1 MKNTLFGGIE
11 LVDGTKEGFDVST
24 LSDNNKLYLI
34 RTDENKDEGYIRMN
48 GKNYKYS
55 RVIDCGEY

>member
-1 MKNTLFGGIE
+1 MENTLFGGIE
-11 LVDGTKEGFDVST
+11 LVDGTKEGFDVNN
-24 LSDNNKLYLI
+24 LNDNNKMYLI

>member
-1 MKNTLFGGIE
+1 MENTLFCGIE

-24 LSDNNKLYLI
+24 LSDTNKLYLI

-48 GKNYKYS
+48 GKNYKYT

>member
-1 MKNTLFGGIE
+1 MENALFGGIE
-11 LVDGTKEGFDVST
+11 LVDGTKEDFDVSS
-24 LSDNNKLYLI
+24 LDDRNKLYLI

>member
-1 MKNTLFGGIE
+1 MENTLFGGIE
-11 LVDGTKEGFDVST
+11 LVDGTKVDFDVNA

>member
-1 MKNTLFGGIE
+1 MENTLFGGIE
-11 LVDGTKEGFDVST
+11 LVDGTKEGFDESA

-48 GKNYKYS
+48 GKNYKHS